1 MTKNNEPD
9 SPVQES
15 PVDWLVDAASP
26 TMVLLRDQNHQPLAL
41 MLRATREEDLELA
54 HLLSGVRELRS
65 ALQWLLD
72 DMTDAGED
80 ANPETGDVYD
90 SVQSAREI
98 LVKYGG
104 YAHDNRD
111 QQTAAPVDLG

>member
-1 MTKNNEPD
+1 
-9 SPVQES
+9 
-15 PVDWLVDAASP
+15 
-26 TMVLLRDQNHQPLAL
+26 MVLLRDQDHKPLAL
-41 MLRATREEDLELA
+41 MLRATHEEDLELA

-72 DMTDAGED
+72 DLTDAGED

-104 YAHDNRD
+104 YANVDRN
-111 QQTAAPVDLG
+111 QQTATPSNLG

>member
-1 MTKNNEPD
+1 
-9 SPVQES
+9 
-15 PVDWLVDAASP
+15 
-26 TMVLLRDQNHQPLAL
+26 MVLLRDQEHKPLAL
-41 MLRATREEDLELA
+41 MLRATHEEDLELA
-54 HLLSGVRELRS
+54 HLLSGARELRS

-72 DMTDAGED
+72 DLSDAGED

-104 YAHDNRD
+104 YAYDDSNK
-111 QQTAAPVDLG
+111 QTITPVDLE